1 MFCKLFNNSFKKDK
15 IRKQKRNIILR
26 LHRRWTL
33 SYLKERPLNKRLKI
47 I

>member
-15 IRKQKRNIILR
+15 IRQQKRNIILR
-26 LHRRWTL
+26 LYKRRTL

>member
-26 LHRRWTL
+26 LHRRWIL
-33 SYLKERPLNKRLKI
+33 SYLKERPLDERLKI

>member
-15 IRKQKRNIILR
+15 KWKHIINFILR
-26 LHRRWTL
+26 LHGRWSL
-33 SYLKERPLNKRLKI
+33 SYLKERSLNKRLKI

>member
-15 IRKQKRNIILR
+15 RRQQKRNIILR
-26 LHRRWTL
+26 LHGRWTL